1 MYKLILEVFTKQ
13 GTKITKI
20 FTNSELNYLR
30 SLLKTLKDRYNSID
44 WKIVELKIYKVEQ
57 ISDPEQI

>member
-30 SLLKTLKDRYNSID
+30 GLLKTLKDRYNSIG
-44 WKIVELKIYKVEQ
+44 WKIVELKLYKVEQ
-57 ISDPEQI
+57 IQDPEQI

>member
-30 SLLKTLKDRYNSID
+30 SLLKTLKDRYNSIY

-57 ISDPEQI
+57 IQDPEQI

>member
-13 GTKITKI
+13 GTKITKV

-30 SLLKTLKDRYNSID
+30 GLLKTLKDRYNSID
-44 WKIVELKIYKVEQ
+44 WKIVELKLYKVEQ
-57 ISDPEQI
+57 IQDPEQI